1 MLGGAAVAGVVAAE
15 AVGPALRPDVL
26 FGMLAPLL
34 AAVVS
39 WTLAERTYR
48 RSPAQLTGLM
58 VMAFAGKMV
67 FFGAYV
73 AVMLRGLALRPVPF
87 VVSFTAS
94 FIGLHLAEA
103 LCLRRLFQGD
113 AREPNRLNHLNQ

>member
-1 MLGGAAVAGVVAAE
+1 MLGGAVAAWVVAAA
-15 AVGPALRPDVL
+15 AVGPVLLPEVL

-34 AAVVS
+34 MAIVS
-39 WTLAERTYR
+39 WTLVERTYR

-58 VMAFAGKMV
+58 VTAFAGKMV

-73 AVMLRGLALRPVPF
+73 TVMLWGLALRPVPF

-103 LCLRRLFQGD
+103 LCLWRLFQGD
-113 AREPNRLNHLNQ
+113 AREPNHLNHLNR